1 MSGEEIERVDA
12 IEAHTTRLGQGIYR
26 SRENIMNM
34 MFAFDVGD
42 VFRWRR
48 RMPKQRVVE
57 DIA

>member
-12 IEAHTTRLGQGIYR
+12 IDAHSTRLGQIIYR
-26 SRENIMNM
+26 SREYIMKL